1 MKVGEDE
8 VGFSWVGEHI
18 VLLELEG
25 GEEGIVPY
33 SVDDFE

>member
-8 VGFSWVGEHI
+8 VSFSWVGEHI
-18 VLLELEG
+18 VFLELEG